1 MYSQAHWNVLQGRY
15 ELVDPLIL
23 EGSDQN
29 SESWIAIDKFD
40 IEYMVKLWPFETE
53 RANDLQRAL
62 WDAELRTMY
71 RVGSSPGAEKSI
83 LVIRE
88 AGLDHKHKCF
98 VMVMQA
104 AGTSGYDSLQSIL
117 NQRPQYP
124 WLSNANIEARRELW
138 GGLKRVADGI
148 RLLHTQDVLHR
159 NVSVENIFLRPEIGP
174 SSFRLGGFEWSI
186 RVGEI
191 HLKQP
196 LTGWALPP
204 ESFSSSIW
212 GYQPETDWYGFGMLA
227 VRCLLNVEPHHKRTP
242 QDRYVHVLKEI
253 DDISEKYLSDM
264 ERLLLHRLIAQNRS
278 DRLMRGYEIVR
289 AIDDLLHS
297 LGRGAQADAIENPL
311 ILAYNPI
318 INQNLIEAAEEEGFI
333 PNPIKPKD
341 AFNPHDIV
349 HCANLSSFIQQDL
362 AEAQIYTVSE
372 NFYVLVGKTLEL
384 RITRLEERDSRTRE
398 KTYTWDVAYCM
409 DVTDLRWNEGGTACK
424 ELPLSSVIV
433 RTTYEVRPDKAERAR
448 AQNWQ
453 RYLPYIDESEKLR
466 ASLSQFHNFI
476 RCANQIELLMR
487 DAELFQYE
495 VVDRKVDDEVDVI
508 TIRET
513 GRTREVIDILNPE
526 GGMLKF
532 LQREIESGKNDCDLV
547 VLTPEGQDSLRFDL
561 ERRIEKKDCF
571 TVTKI
576 NIDEQ
581 NIVLKR
587 ATTGT
592 WVPSIGE
599 RGWLRAFGM
608 FGQVA
613 LIRRRKSAIDRL
625 ENHSYLLRSLSA
637 TGQVFMDTGDIDLPQ
652 PLPVD
657 LVDEAKQS
665 IMRDVLRT
673 RPIYALQGPPGTGK
687 TTMVAHLLRQIF
699 SDDPVAQVLITA
711 QAHGAVDVLREKVRN
726 EAFRDIK
733 DVDQPLAIRLGAS
746 SDPTQILEGSVES
759 VASRVLENSIN
770 KLDEAEQLNPIQ
782 KEWQQRA
789 KEMRS
794 AIMSRSSNQDAPEFC
809 ELVKRGANITYCTTS
824 AGDLEELARNVQSFD
839 WAIIEEAGKCH
850 SFDLALPLQAGH
862 RWLLIG
868 DHYQLPPY
876 RLEDYSKAFVDLSQV
891 VEALKDLPSRAAG
904 LLDSDWISHWESME
918 NNERNDFKEFAR
930 DWLRTFKH
938 IFENCTIAP
947 KGSEEPKL
955 TIDEPIGAGAGML
968 SRQYRMHP
976 TIGTLI
982 SEVYY
987 NNELK
992 NQTVDDNGQPRDYVI
1007 LPVLQPES
1015 IQGVGIVWLDTP
1027 SASRADVAK
1036 EIGPEQGKPRYTNPF
1051 EAEVIKAFLNQLKLK
1066 PGLDKPIKLA
1076 VLSPYNQQV
1085 SLLRERLSQIEL
1097 PEDVIPKEELRIRHG
1112 MQVGSRLRLTHTVDS
1127 FQGNEAD
1134 IILVSLVRNNN
1145 KVKGKPFGFLH
1156 DPERM
1161 NVLLSRAQRLLVLV
1175 GSWEFFCD
1183 KVAPYSLQ
1191 DRSRREEWHLK
1202 KAITML
1208 SEWFDSGKAVR
1219 LNAESLMGRG
1229 V

>member
-1 MYSQAHWNVLQGRY
+1 MYSKADWKVLQDRY
-15 ELVDPLIL
+15 QLVDALL
-23 EGSDQN
+23 VEGSDQN
-29 SESWIAIDKFD
+29 SESWVAIDKFD
-40 IEYMVKLWPFETE
+40 IEYLVKLWPFEAE
-53 RANDLQRAL
+53 KANDLQRAL

-88 AGLDHKHKCF
+88 AGLDHKHNCF

-104 AGTSGYDSLQSIL
+104 VGASGYDSLQNIL
-117 NQRPQYP
+117 NQRWQYP
-124 WLSNANIEARRELW
+124 WLSNANIDARRELW
-138 GGLKRVADGI
+138 GGLKRIADGI
-148 RLLHTQDVLHR
+148 RLLHVQDILHR
-159 NVSVENIFLRPEIGP
+159 NVGVENVFLRPEVGP

-186 RVGEI
+186 RVGEV
-191 HLKQP
+191 HLKQSS
-196 LTGWALPP
+196 TGWPLPP
-204 ESFSSSIW
+204 ESFSSGVF

-227 VRCLLNVEPHHKRTP
+227 VRCLLNVEAHRKRTP
-242 QDRYVHVLKEI
+242 KDRYVHVIKEI
-253 DDISEKYLSDM
+253 DDISERYLSDM
-264 ERLLLHRLIAQNRS
+264 ERLLLQRLIAQNRT

-297 LGRGAQADAIENPL
+297 LGRGAQADPIENPL
-311 ILAYNPI
+311 ILAYNPL
-318 INQNLIEAAEEEGFI
+318 INQNLIEGAEDEGFL
-333 PNPIKPKD
+333 PNPKKPQEI
-341 AFNPHDIV
+341 FNPHDIV
-349 HCANLSSFIQQDL
+349 HCANLSTFIQQDL

-372 NFYVLVGKTLEL
+372 NFYVLVGKNLEL
-384 RITRLEERDSRTRE
+384 RITRLEERDPRTRE

-424 ELPLSSVIV
+424 ELPPGSVIV
-433 RTTYEVRPDKAERAR
+433 RTTFEVRPDKAERAR

-453 RYLPYIDESEKLR
+453 RYLPYIDESERLR
-466 ASLSQFHNFI
+466 TSLSQFHNFI

-495 VVDRKVDDEVDVI
+495 VIDRRADDDVDII

-513 GRTREVIDILNPE
+513 ERTREVISILSPE
-526 GGMLKF
+526 GGLLKF
-532 LQREIESGKNDCDLV
+532 LQREIESGKNDCELV
-547 VLTPEGQDSLRFDL
+547 VLTPEGQDTLRFDL

-571 TVTKI
+571 TVDKI
-576 NIDEQ
+576 NINEQ

-587 ATTGT
+587 SISGA
-592 WVPSIGE
+592 WSPSVGE
-599 RGWLRAFGM
+599 KGWLRAFGM

-613 LIRRRKSAIDRL
+613 LVRRRKGAIDRL

-637 TGQVFMDTGDIDLPQ
+637 TGQVFMDTGDMKLPQ
-652 PLPVD
+652 SLPVD
-657 LVDEAKQS
+657 QVDEAKQAV
-665 IMRDVLRT
+665 MRDVLRT

-711 QAHGAVDVLREKVRN
+711 QAHGAVDVLRGKVRN
-726 EAFRDIK
+726 EAFGDVK
-733 DVDQPLAIRLGAS
+733 EVDQPLAIRLGTN
-746 SDPTQILEGSVES
+746 DPNQILEGSVES
-759 VASRVLENSIN
+759 VALRVLENSIEN
-770 KLDEAEQLNPIQ
+770 LDEAEQMTPLQ
-782 KEWQQRA
+782 QEWQQRA
-789 KEMRS
+789 KEMKR
-794 AIMSRSSNQDAPEFC
+794 AITSRSTSQDAPEFC

-824 AGDLEELARNVQSFD
+824 AGDLEELARNIQSFD

-876 RLEDYSKAFVDLSQV
+876 RLEDYSKAFVDLNQV

-918 NNERNDFKEFAR
+918 YNERNDFKEFAR

-938 IFENCTIAP
+938 IFENCTVAP
-947 KGSEEPKL
+947 HGNDEPKL
-955 TIDEPIGAGAGML
+955 TIDDPIGAAAGML

-987 NNELK
+987 KGELK
-992 NQTVDDNGQPRDYVI
+992 NQTIGDNGQPRDYVL
-1007 LPVLQPES
+1007 LPALNPES

-1027 SASRADVAK
+1027 AASRSDIAK
-1036 EIGPEQGKPRYTNPF
+1036 ELGPEQGKPRYTNPF
-1051 EAEVIKAFLNQLKLK
+1051 EADAIKSFLNQLELK
-1066 PGLDKPIKLA
+1066 TRPEKPLKLA

-1085 SLLRERLSQIEL
+1085 SLIRERLSDIQLHEG
-1097 PEDVIPKEELRIRHG
+1097 VIPKEELRTRHG
-1112 MQVGSRLRLTHTVDS
+1112 VAVGSRLRIVHTVDS

-1145 KVKGKPFGFLH
+1145 GAKGKPFGFLH

-1183 KVAPYSLQ
+1183 KVAHFSLE

-1202 KAITML
+1202 KVITML

-1219 LNAESLMGRG
+1219 IDAESLMGRAL
-1229 V
+1229 